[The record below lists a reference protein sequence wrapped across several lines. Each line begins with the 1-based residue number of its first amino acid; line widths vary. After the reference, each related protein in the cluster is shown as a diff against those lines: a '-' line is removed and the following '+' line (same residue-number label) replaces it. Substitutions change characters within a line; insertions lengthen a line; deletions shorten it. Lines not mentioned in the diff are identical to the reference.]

1 MTAMAVD
8 RQDWVTLEDAARQT
22 KVPLTTIRDWYRSGA
37 IEASTAPEGHR
48 VVRLSQVEQQATGM
62 QREVGKNP
70 SSRLRPPAEHQPD
83 AETLAAISR
92 SVQELQDLARER
104 LEPQTAR

>member
-1 MTAMAVD
+1 MSVD
-8 RQDWVTLEDAARQT
+8 ENDWVTLEEASLCA

-37 IEASTAPEGHR
+37 IESRYAAEGHR
-48 VVRLSQVEQQATGM
+48 LVPLSQVEQQATGM
-62 QREVGKNP
+62 QRESGKIP
-70 SSRLRPPAEHQPD
+70 SARLRPAAEHLPD

-104 LEPQTAR
+104 LEPQATR